1 MQLRVP
7 PVCSNEVECVV
18 LKYGRP
24 KEYDGGSFL
33 GRVRHD
39 PVLQSCLHVR
49 HGQHLLHLLQSPYN
63 HWRVHSA
70 FRLDSLK
77 FNDGLNLEDQ
87 TTM

>member
-49 HGQHLLHLLQSPYN
+49 HGQHLLHLGRQTDSGKIIIESTIYYYTTS
-63 HWRVHSA
+63 WSSA
-70 FRLDSLK
+70 SW
-77 FNDGLNLEDQ
+77 
-87 TTM
+87 